1 MRASEIGADVL
12 IKGTKVEGVFSEDP
26 NKNDKATF
34 YEKLCYMEVVQ
45 QELGFMDLTAITMCK
60 DNKLPIIVF
69 NMRKSGN
76 LKKIVMGEPVGTII
90 S

>member
-1 MRASEIGADVL
+1 
-12 IKGTKVEGVFSEDP
+12 
-26 NKNDKATF
+26 
-34 YEKLCYMEVVQ
+34 
-45 QELGFMDLTAITMCK
+45 MDLTAITMCK